1 MAKLASHLANHTI
14 IGLDTNPFIYLFEGH
29 PRYSQL
35 VQELFSYLKLPQV
48 TGVTSVV
55 TLIETCVLPQRNGRT
70 DLVET
75 YKRVLLNSQQVQMH
89 HIDIALAKH
98 ATRLRA

>member
-1 MAKLASHLANHTI
+1 MAELAPHLANHTI

-75 YKRVLLNSQQVQMH
+75 YERVLLNSQQVQMH